1 MKRFL
6 YLCAVT
12 VMAATTVSAA
22 KGGWLDNFEQ
32 AKKDAAADGKPIF
45 ALFTGSDWCTWCVKL
60 NDEILKT
67 SDFKKFAQKNL
78 VLFIA
83 DFPSQKKLKKA
94 VERQNKELASKY
106 HVKGYPTVLLL
117 KADGTVIG
125 KTGYQKGGGKEYV
138 KMLKEKLGDA
148 LEEVVKPTAPKSLRE
163 KFGAP
168 ATPAGTAAPGRTPR
182 PAGPVGK

>member
-45 ALFTGSDWCTWCVKL
+45 ALFTGSDWCPWCVKL
-60 NDEILKT
+60 NDEILKKPA
-67 SDFKKFAQKNL
+67 FKKFADKNL

-125 KTGYQKGGGKEYV
+125 KTGYQRGGPEEYV
-138 KMLKEKLGDA
+138 KMLKDKLGDE
-148 LEEVVKPTAPKSLRE
+148 LKNVKTTKAPTSLRE
-163 KFGAP
+163 KFGSG
-168 ATPAGTAAPGRTPR
+168 ATGTDAA
-182 PAGPVGK
+182 K

>member
-45 ALFTGSDWCTWCVKL
+45 ALFTGSDWCPWCVKL
-60 NDEILKT
+60 NDEILKKPA
-67 SDFKKFAQKNL
+67 FKKFADKNL

-83 DFPSQKKLKKA
+83 DSPRSKKLKKA
-94 VERQNKELASKY
+94 VELQNKELRSKY
-106 HVKGYPTVLLL
+106 NVRGYPTVLLL
-117 KADGTVIG
+117 KADGTKIDE
-125 KTGYQKGGGKEYV
+125 TGYQRGGPEEYV
-138 KMLKEKLGDA
+138 KMLKDKLGDE
-148 LEEVVKPTAPKSLRE
+148 LKNVKTTKAPTSLRE
-163 KFGAP
+163 KFSSGA
-168 ATPAGTAAPGRTPR
+168 TGTDAA
-182 PAGPVGK
+182 K